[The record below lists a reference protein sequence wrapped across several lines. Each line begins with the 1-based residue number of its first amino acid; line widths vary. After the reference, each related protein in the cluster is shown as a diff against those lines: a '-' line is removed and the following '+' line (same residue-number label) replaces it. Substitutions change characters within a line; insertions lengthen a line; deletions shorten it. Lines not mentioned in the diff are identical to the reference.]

1 MVRKMK
7 CPFCQNVVNVSS
19 HWETAICNKCHQR
32 FEIGVDIFEL
42 TDEEQMKEME
52 EARKKIKEQE
62 ALRDE
67 RIKETRKRLR
77 AAFRLPEED
86 PHVDVD
92 FEDDETPDEN
102 VSDEDVSDEEPIN
115 RRKLLILCGLACA
128 VLLFII
134 IFVIFITTALRSKA
148 GDTSTQSSVSQ
159 SAQEQT
165 KSVTSDN
172 KVTTEQHDGSWVDG
186 FSVDSNNKDGKYMI
200 DLQSSEKEQRE
211 VTLTPDVAGETA
223 QTDAT
228 SKPAQDD
235 SVQTEGKQAVENA
248 EVEGQK
254 DFSKTSGEAFGD
266 MMHTAENI
274 ESNIPAGN
282 GNASASE
289 DVKSELLTGEWK

>member
-19 HWETAICNKCHQR
+19 HWETAICNKCHQS

-52 EARKKIKEQE
+52 DARKKIKEQK

-67 RIKETRKRLR
+67 KAKEIRKRLR
-77 AAFRLPEED
+77 AALRLPEED
-86 PHVDVD
+86 PHVDVN
-92 FEDDETPDEN
+92 FEDDE
-102 VSDEDVSDEEPIN
+102 VSDEEESEKEPMN
-115 RRKLLILCGLACA
+115 HKKLLILCGLACA

-148 GDTSTQSSVSQ
+148 GDTFTQNSVSQ

-165 KSVTSDN
+165 KPVVSDK

-200 DLQSSEKEQRE
+200 DLQSSDKEQRE

-254 DFSKTSGEAFGD
+254 DLSKISGEAFGD
-266 MMHTAENI
+266 MVHTAENI

>member
-19 HWETAICNKCHQR
+19 HWETAICNKCHQS

-86 PHVDVD
+86 PHADVN
-92 FEDDETPDEN
+92 FEDDE
-102 VSDEDVSDEEPIN
+102 VSDEEESEKEPMN
-115 RRKLLILCGLACA
+115 HKKLLILCGLACA

-148 GDTSTQSSVSQ
+148 GDTLAQSSTSQ
-159 SAQEQT
+159 QTQVQT

-172 KVTTEQHDGSWVDG
+172 KATTEQHDGSWVDG

-200 DLQSSEKEQRE
+200 DLQSSDKEQRE
-211 VTLTPDVAGETA
+211 VTLIPDVAGETA

-228 SKPAQDD
+228 SKPAQGDA
-235 SVQTEGKQAVENA
+235 VQTEGKQAVENA

>member
-19 HWETAICNKCHQR
+19 HWETAICNKCHQS

-52 EARKKIKEQE
+52 DARKKIKEQE

-86 PHVDVD
+86 PHADVN
-92 FEDDETPDEN
+92 FEDDE
-102 VSDEDVSDEEPIN
+102 VSDEEESEKEPMN
-115 RRKLLILCGLACA
+115 HKKLLILCGLACA

-134 IFVIFITTALRSKA
+134 IFVIFITTALMSKA

-159 SAQEQT
+159 SVQEQT
-165 KSVTSDN
+165 KPVVSDN

-200 DLQSSEKEQRE
+200 DLQSSDKEQRE

-223 QTDAT
+223 QTDVT
-228 SKPAQDD
+228 SKPVQDD

>member
-19 HWETAICNKCHQR
+19 HWETAICNKCHQN

-52 EARKKIKEQE
+52 DARKKIKEQE

-77 AAFRLPEED
+77 AALRLPEED
-86 PHVDVD
+86 PHADVN
-92 FEDDETPDEN
+92 FEDDEVPDE
-102 VSDEDVSDEEPIN
+102 EESEKEPMN
-115 RRKLLILCGLACA
+115 HKKLLILCGLACA

-165 KSVTSDN
+165 KSVVSDN

-200 DLQSSEKEQRE
+200 DLQSSDKEQRE

-235 SVQTEGKQAVENA
+235 SVQTEGKQAVQDV

>member
-19 HWETAICNKCHQR
+19 HWETAICNKCHQS

-52 EARKKIKEQE
+52 AARKKIKEQE

-86 PHVDVD
+86 PHADVN
-92 FEDDETPDEN
+92 FEDDE
-102 VSDEDVSDEEPIN
+102 VSDEEESEKEPMN
-115 RRKLLILCGLACA
+115 HKKLLILCGLACA

-134 IFVIFITTALRSKA
+134 IFVIFITTAFRSKT

-159 SAQEQT
+159 SVQEQT
-165 KSVTSDN
+165 KPVVSDN

-200 DLQSSEKEQRE
+200 DLQSSDKEQRE

-223 QTDAT
+223 QTDAK

>member
-19 HWETAICNKCHQR
+19 HWETAICNKCHQS

-86 PHVDVD
+86 PHADVD
-92 FEDDETPDEN
+92 FEDDETHEEEN
-102 VSDEDVSDEEPIN
+102 PEKEPIN

-148 GDTSTQSSVSQ
+148 GDSLAQSSTSQ
-159 SAQEQT
+159 QTQVQT

-186 FSVDSNNKDGKYMI
+186 FSIDSNNKDGKYMI
-200 DLQSSEKEQRE
+200 DLQSSDKEQRE

>member
-19 HWETAICNKCHQR
+19 HWETAICNKCHQS

-77 AAFRLPEED
+77 AALRLPEED
-86 PHVDVD
+86 PHADVN
-92 FEDDETPDEN
+92 FEDDE
-102 VSDEDVSDEEPIN
+102 VSDEEESEKEPMN
-115 RRKLLILCGLACA
+115 HKKLLILCGLACA

-134 IFVIFITTALRSKA
+134 IFVIFITTTLRSKA

-159 SAQEQT
+159 SVQEQT
-165 KSVTSDN
+165 KPVVSDN

-200 DLQSSEKEQRE
+200 DLQSSDKEQRE

-235 SVQTEGKQAVENA
+235 SVQTEGKQAVQDV

-282 GNASASE
+282 GNASTSE